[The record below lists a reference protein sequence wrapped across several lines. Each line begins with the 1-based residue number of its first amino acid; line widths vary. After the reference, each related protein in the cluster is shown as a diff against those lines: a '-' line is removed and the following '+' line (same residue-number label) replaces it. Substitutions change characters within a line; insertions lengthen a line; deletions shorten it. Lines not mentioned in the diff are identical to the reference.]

1 MQIIAFDSE
10 FHLNCNFVGNWI
22 TQSVM
27 KNPRIWHLKF
37 QVVDFFKTILLQKN
51 LPLCTGMANI
61 KVRDKKTFSLILN
74 KILIG
79 ILSKG
84 IELIERVN
92 NSSSNR
98 QLFIFNGKWK
108 IGGWKKERVINIRIF
123 YQLRIG
129 NHHHEGSSKANRDEE
144 SLIFRL
150 DVLWIN
156 YIDRWWRRQ
165 RKLIKIRWK

>member
-1 MQIIAFDSE
+1 
-10 FHLNCNFVGNWI
+10 
-22 TQSVM
+22 M
-27 KNPRIWHLKF
+27 KNPRSWHSLLIF
-37 QVVDFFKTILLQKN
+37 LNIILLKKWKKSPIVQAWR
-51 LPLCTGMANI
+51 TQ
-61 KVRDKKTFSLILN
+61 KTFSLMLN

-92 NSSSNR
+92 NSSSIR

-108 IGGWKKERVINIRIF
+108 IGGVINIRIF
-123 YQLRIG
+123 YQLRIE
-129 NHHHEGSSKANRDEE
+129 NHHHHEGSSKANRDEE

-156 YIDRWWRRQ
+156 YIDRWWRRG
-165 RKLIKIRWK
+165 KGN